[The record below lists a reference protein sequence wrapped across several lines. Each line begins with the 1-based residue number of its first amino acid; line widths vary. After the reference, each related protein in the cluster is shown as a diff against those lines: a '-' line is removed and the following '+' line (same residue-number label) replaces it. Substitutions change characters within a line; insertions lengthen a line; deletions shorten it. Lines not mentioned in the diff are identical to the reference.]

1 MVFDFVLTVLIVV
14 HTPRV
19 YPIEAKEKKP
29 RGPEVREGGGGGFQM
44 CEDQTQTCYNSDQN
58 LEYQLRILGNSHPFQ
73 PLELAHKKW
82 LLNMKTET
90 YNSIK

>member
-29 RGPEVREGGGGGFQM
+29 RGPEGGGGGGGGGHSQKHLHSL
-44 CEDQTQTCYNSDQN
+44 CSRSRANTV
-58 LEYQLRILGNSHPFQ
+58 P
-73 PLELAHKKW
+73 
-82 LLNMKTET
+82 
-90 YNSIK
+90 

>member
-29 RGPEVREGGGGGFQM
+29 RGPEGAGGGSNVWGP
-44 CEDQTQTCYNSDQN
+44 NSNVLQFGPKS
-58 LEYQLRILGNSHPFQ
+58 RISVKNSG
-73 PLELAHKKW
+73 
-82 LLNMKTET
+82 
-90 YNSIK
+90 

>member
-29 RGPEVREGGGGGFQM
+29 RGPEGGGGVQM
-44 CEDQTQTCYNSDQN
+44 CEKQTQTSYNSDQN
-58 LEYQLRILGNSHPFQ
+58 LEYQLRILGNSHPF
-73 PLELAHKKW
+73 
-82 LLNMKTET
+82 
-90 YNSIK
+90 

>member
-29 RGPEVREGGGGGFQM
+29 RGPEVREGGGGVQM

>member
-29 RGPEVREGGGGGFQM
+29 RGPEVREGGGGSS
-44 CEDQTQTCYNSDQN
+44 NV
-58 LEYQLRILGNSHPFQ
+58 
-73 PLELAHKKW
+73 
-82 LLNMKTET
+82 
-90 YNSIK
+90 

>member
-29 RGPEVREGGGGGFQM
+29 RGPEVREGGGGGGFK
-44 CEDQTQTCYNSDQN
+44 CVRTKLKRATI
-58 LEYQLRILGNSHPFQ
+58 RTKI
-73 PLELAHKKW
+73 
-82 LLNMKTET
+82 
-90 YNSIK
+90 

>member
-29 RGPEVREGGGGGFQM
+29 RGPEGGGGG
-44 CEDQTQTCYNSDQN
+44 
-58 LEYQLRILGNSHPFQ
+58 GGGGGG
-73 PLELAHKKW
+73 
-82 LLNMKTET
+82 
-90 YNSIK
+90 

>member
-29 RGPEVREGGGGGFQM
+29 RGPEGGGGGS
-44 CEDQTQTCYNSDQN
+44 NV
-58 LEYQLRILGNSHPFQ
+58 
-73 PLELAHKKW
+73 
-82 LLNMKTET
+82 
-90 YNSIK
+90 